1 MHFKMYKSGKNW
13 MVAGLMTTAVL
24 AGLTLGN
31 VNATEAH
38 ADVNTPVA
46 TSTAAQPQ
54 KVSQAEYNAQS
65 QKVAEDA
72 AAVANQQKNVNAA
85 QNALDTAM
93 GNTSAAKAVN
103 SASTAFSNAHSDY
116 VVASM

>member
-46 TSTAAQPQ
+46 
-54 KVSQAEYNAQS
+54 Y
-65 QKVAEDA
+65 
-72 AAVANQQKNVNAA
+72 
-85 QNALDTAM
+85 
-93 GNTSAAKAVN
+93 
-103 SASTAFSNAHSDY
+103 
-116 VVASM
+116 